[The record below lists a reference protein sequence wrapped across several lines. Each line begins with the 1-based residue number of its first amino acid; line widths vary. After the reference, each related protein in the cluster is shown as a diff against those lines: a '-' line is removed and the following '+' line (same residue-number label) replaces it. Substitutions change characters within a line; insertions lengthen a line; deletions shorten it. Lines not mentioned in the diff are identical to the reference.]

1 MHHVVN
7 ECKGALGSWRLDL
20 ARQTGPRK
28 LWLTAVA
35 VLLLYEWQVVKWKV
49 AQVSPPH
56 PLMLLY
62 RRTVELKGVVETK
75 KPIYRCLSVF

>member
-1 MHHVVN
+1 MHHAVN
-7 ECKGALGSWRLDL
+7 EGKGALGSWRLDL

-28 LWLTAVA
+28 PWLAAVT
-35 VLLLYEWQVVKWKV
+35 VLLLYEWQLVRWKV

-62 RRTVELKGVVETK
+62 SRTVELK
-75 KPIYRCLSVF
+75 RSS